1 MVLRN
6 PKQIHEN
13 CALRVGKNLVTIC
26 FKPAPH
32 VWCDMIVPHVSSI
45 PVVKLDHVLPCTP
58 RARDGMVMPPGMRLE
73 NNWVTA
79 RLHKSFPAGRRGQ
92 QPPGDGGIS
101 KSLRIGGQDPVIDP
115 CSRSSSKGR

>member
-1 MVLRN
+1 MQAASASN
-6 PKQIHEN
+6 
-13 CALRVGKNLVTIC
+13 
-26 FKPAPH
+26 

-45 PVVKLDHVLPCTP
+45 PVTSEIRSCTP
-58 RARDGMVMPPGMRLE
+58 RPRDGMVMLPGMRLE

-79 RLHKSFPAGRRGQ
+79 RLHKFFPAGRRGQ

-115 CSRSSSKGR
+115 CSRSSLHLKPVKDLGVIQWFNHV